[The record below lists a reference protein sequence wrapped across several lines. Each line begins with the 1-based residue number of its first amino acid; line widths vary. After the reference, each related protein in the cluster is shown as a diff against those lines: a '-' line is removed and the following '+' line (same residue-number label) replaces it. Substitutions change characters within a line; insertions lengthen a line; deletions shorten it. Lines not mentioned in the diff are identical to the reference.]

1 MRRIHIGLDVQDLDA
16 SIRFY
21 SQLFGQEPEV
31 IKADYAKWM
40 VEDPRVNLSVTARG
54 GAGQV
59 HFGIQ
64 VESREALAEAAER
77 LRQAGQEVVSEE
89 ATTCCYHKSDKAWV
103 ADPER
108 VLWETF
114 VTLGEATDYG
124 EDGAAREALICCE

>member
-40 VEDPRVNLSVTARG
+40 VEDPRVNLSITARG

-89 ATTCCYHKSDKAWV
+89 ATTCCYHESDKAWV

-108 VLWETF
+108 FLWETF